1 MTRSTALFTAKAER
15 RLLRSVFI
23 LSDDGASWRFRLDP
37 PTGVRSLRS
46 GEVYRHADGSVT
58 AFEPRLQ
65 TWIMRPTR
73 PQAYYRRIRA
83 PYAIEAD
90 QASSSSI
97 DEAFVSI

>member
-15 RLLRSVFI
+15 RLLRSVFA
-23 LSDDGASWRFRLDP
+23 LSDHGATWRFRWA
-37 PTGVRSLRS
+37 PTIGVWSLRS
-46 GEVYRHADGSVT
+46 GEVYLHADGSVT

-65 TWIMRPTR
+65 AWVMRPTR

-83 PYAIEAD
+83 PSAVEAD

-97 DEAFVSI
+97 DEAFM